1 MRTFAVSSFFEL
13 LGATAT
19 VAALRAELRE
29 ELIAYDGRR
38 RRMRLDWLEERDR
51 AAVSVVAEVQSP
63 RTPGWSV
70 RSAGSV
76 ACCGT
81 DAGVVE
87 VVVALLI
94 RH

>member
-51 AAVSVVAEVQSP
+51 AAVSVVAEVQSLEDT
-63 RTPGWSV
+63 RLVRSV
-70 RSAGSV
+70 RWLRSM
-76 ACCGT
+76 
-81 DAGVVE
+81 
-87 VVVALLI
+87 L
-94 RH
+94 RN